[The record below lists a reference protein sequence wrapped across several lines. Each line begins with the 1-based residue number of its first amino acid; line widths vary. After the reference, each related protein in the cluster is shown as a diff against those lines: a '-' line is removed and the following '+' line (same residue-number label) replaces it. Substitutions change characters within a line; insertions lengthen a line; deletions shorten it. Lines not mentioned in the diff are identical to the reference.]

1 MATEHIPT
9 PSLQEQ
15 LDSLQA
21 QDATETALELEARMQ
36 RDLEVLSRSGI
47 TQHSLQVGEQAPG
60 FTLPDALGQPVT
72 LSEFLKQG
80 PVVVTFYRGEWCPN
94 CDLQLRAYQRI
105 LPQIQALGATLVA
118 LSPQMPDH
126 SLSTAEKKALSFPVL
141 SDVGN
146 TVARQ
151 YGLVF
156 TVPENTRTIYQ
167 QQFGIDLSIFNGDAS
182 WELPIPGTFLLDG
195 QGMVR
200 LAFVDVDYKHRLEPS
215 TLLAG
220 LRALPAR
227 NKD

>member
-94 CDLQLRAYQRI
+94 CDLQLLHTSGYSRKYRHWGPPSSPSRHRCPI
-105 LPQIQALGATLVA
+105 IRSPLPRRKH
-118 LSPQMPDH
+118 SP
-126 SLSTAEKKALSFPVL
+126 SRS
-141 SDVGN
+141 
-146 TVARQ
+146 
-151 YGLVF
+151 
-156 TVPENTRTIYQ
+156 
-167 QQFGIDLSIFNGDAS
+167 
-182 WELPIPGTFLLDG
+182 
-195 QGMVR
+195 
-200 LAFVDVDYKHRLEPS
+200 
-215 TLLAG
+215 
-220 LRALPAR
+220 
-227 NKD
+227 